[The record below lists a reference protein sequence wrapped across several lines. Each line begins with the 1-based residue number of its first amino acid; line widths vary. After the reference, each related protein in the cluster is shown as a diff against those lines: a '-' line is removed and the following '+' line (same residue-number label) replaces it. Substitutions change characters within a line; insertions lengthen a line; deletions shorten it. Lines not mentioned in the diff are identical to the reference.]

1 MPKKAKS
8 SKNDIKQ
15 KQTQKQIVNVNINQS
30 KTTKKRKPSE
40 NKKAP
45 RKQIIFD
52 SSYGQ
57 PTLGNPSNNLYY
69 NSPPVIAQVIP
80 PFGGQTNSLL
90 PPNNSSIE
98 NILKSIK
105 DKTDKLMRPSKKL
118 VDSGTNEIF
127 NMEPKKKLELK
138 QEKLITV
145 PRGSKLQIPARR
157 EPPFKLTGEIVQRK
171 NTDMQTDVPKRRSL
185 SDSVTSVL
193 YTQEP
198 KLKTVSSVATE
209 ANVKTP
215 SFKEMVDASTK
226 IKTAVKG
233 KIYSKDYNEYIPEY
247 RAADKLKSAMKAKI
261 YPEKLKE
268 FQAVNKTLGPMIK
281 QSFKRNK
288 YIVKRDRYI
297 DRKEE
302 NKLNTL
308 EAQTSY
314 IENVLKQV
322 DEKHKGNEMDKLIKK
337 SIKNNAATN
346 LQKVVR
352 GHSIRKKI
360 EKEKL
365 IKPLAKVLDINVSKP
380 VNNSLNILKQAKK
393 SDKNM
398 NDILQGLQ
406 MQNKIPDFIKKDTG
420 GILQTPQKQEKSAVK
435 IQKVIRGNA
444 SRKDTRNDILNQ
456 ASNEKQAATTLQK
469 VVRGHTS
476 RKETEKLKQQVEL
489 MKPVELFGGTR
500 SGTIIHPEA
509 SAPPQPLFGK
519 DIDKTI
525 NNNFDKIKSIY
536 SKEPKSYAE
545 VIQANKD
552 INVYKQNISRIK
564 KRNGKSILS
573 ADQIQLKED
582 TLKEIMK
589 LKNTYNKIYK
599 EFYKTQQPKRGRKPK
614 A

>member
-138 QEKLITV
+138 QEKLITA

-185 SDSVTSVL
+185 SDSVTSAL

-198 KLKTVSSVATE
+198 KIKTVSSVATE

-322 DEKHKGNEMDKLIKK
+322 DEKQKQKETDKLIKK
-337 SIKNNAATN
+337 SIDSNAA
-346 LQKVVR
+346 
-352 GHSIRKKI
+352 
-360 EKEKL
+360 
-365 IKPLAKVLDINVSKP
+365 
-380 VNNSLNILKQAKK
+380 
-393 SDKNM
+393 
-398 NDILQGLQ
+398 
-406 MQNKIPDFIKKDTG
+406 
-420 GILQTPQKQEKSAVK
+420 
-435 IQKVIRGNA
+435 
-444 SRKDTRNDILNQ
+444 
-456 ASNEKQAATTLQK
+456 
-469 VVRGHTS
+469 
-476 RKETEKLKQQVEL
+476 
-489 MKPVELFGGTR
+489 
-500 SGTIIHPEA
+500 
-509 SAPPQPLFGK
+509 
-519 DIDKTI
+519 KT
-525 NNNFDKIKSIY
+525 
-536 SKEPKSYAE
+536 
-545 VIQANKD
+545 
-552 INVYKQNISRIK
+552 
-564 KRNGKSILS
+564 
-573 ADQIQLKED
+573 
-582 TLKEIMK
+582 
-589 LKNTYNKIYK
+589 
-599 EFYKTQQPKRGRKPK
+599 
-614 A
+614 

>member
-40 NKKAP
+40 NKKP

-138 QEKLITV
+138 QEKLITA

-171 NTDMQTDVPKRRSL
+171 NTDMQTEAPKRKKLTDTGSN
-185 SDSVTSVL
+185 TL

-198 KLKTVSSVATE
+198 KIKTVSSVATE

-380 VNNSLNILKQAKK
+380 VNNSLNILKQATK

-435 IQKVIRGNA
+435 IQKVIR
-444 SRKDTRNDILNQ
+444 
-456 ASNEKQAATTLQK
+456 
-469 VVRGHTS
+469 
-476 RKETEKLKQQVEL
+476 KETETL
-489 MKPVELFGGTR
+489 MKPVELTKPIELFGGTR
-500 SGTIIHPEA
+500 SGAAIQPEA

-519 DIDKTI
+519 DIDKSI
-525 NNNFDKIKSIY
+525 NSNFDKIKLIY
-536 SKEPKSYAE
+536 SKEPKSYAD

-552 INVYKQNISRIK
+552 INIYKQNINRIK

-589 LKNTYNKIYK
+589 LKTTYNKIYK

-614 A
+614 V